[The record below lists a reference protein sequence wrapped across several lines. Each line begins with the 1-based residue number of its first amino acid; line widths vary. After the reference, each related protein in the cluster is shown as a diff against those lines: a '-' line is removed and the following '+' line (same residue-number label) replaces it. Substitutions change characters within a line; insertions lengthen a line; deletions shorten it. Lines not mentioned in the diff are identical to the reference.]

1 MLESD
6 FWQNKSFSQKII
18 KEKKFYEDLINSYN
32 YSVKT
37 LNELHDLNELAL
49 EEKNQSIIN
58 EVIESIKNLNK
69 SAKNETKCF
78 LSKKQ
83 IVWIV

>member
-32 YSVKT
+32 HSVKT
-37 LNELHDLNELAL
+37 LIELHDLNELAL

-58 EVIESIKNLNK
+58 EVIESIKNLKK
-69 SAKNETKCF
+69 SAK
-78 LSKKQ
+78 KK
-83 IVWIV
+83 